1 MQFGL
6 LQVKKLSKLVVP
18 IVVQRERRCDR
29 ALIEWDVSFDSTT
42 FISKTIHLAPI
53 LLAPLAC

>member
-1 MQFGL
+1 M
-6 LQVKKLSKLVVP
+6 KKLSKLVVP